1 MNHIFATWR
10 MGYIAAPKHEGC
22 IFCDFPAEN
31 RDEERYIIR
40 RFSFCFVILNLYPYN
55 PGHLMVVP
63 YRHTNIYESL
73 TDGEHLEMNRVTAHS
88 ICVLKSVMG
97 PDGFNVGMN
106 LGKVAGAGV
115 DGHLH
120 LHIVP
125 RWNGDNNFMP
135 VIADTKVVPEALDA
149 TYRKLKASW
158 DLTSDLIS
166 APESVS

>member
-10 MGYIAAPKHEGC
+10 MNYIAAPKHEGC

-40 RFSFCFVILNLYPYN
+40 RFLSCFVILNLYPYN
-55 PGHLMVVP
+55 PGHLMIVP
-63 YRHTNIYESL
+63 YRHTNLYESL
-73 TDGEHLEMNRVTAHS
+73 TDGELLEINRVAAHS
-88 ICVLKSVMG
+88 MRVLKSVME

-158 DLTSDLIS
+158 DLASV
-166 APESVS
+166 PEPAS